1 MGLSSLNRL
10 RTWDV
15 DLEQWAAGL
24 IGEPFVW
31 GTTDCASLVIKGQAL
46 IYGVDVFDMPKY
58 KSKAKA
64 LRTLVNIKS
73 LRSALEGH
81 ASQVG
86 RRFLQAGDIVL
97 VGKGCTELETDGLL
111 LVIRD
116 YALLTSPATGVL
128 AVLLDAIPIKSTTY
142 WRVDVG

>member
-1 MGLSSLNRL
+1 MNRL

-15 DLEQWAAGL
+15 DLEIWASQT
-24 IGEPFVW
+24 IGEPFAW
-31 GTTDCASLVIKGQAL
+31 GRTDCVSLVIKGQRI
-46 IYGVDVFDMPKY
+46 IYGIDVFHGPAY

-64 LRTLVNIKS
+64 LRTLVNVKS
-73 LRSALEGH
+73 LRSVLKSY

-97 VGKGCTELETDGLL
+97 VGKGCSELETDGLI

-116 YALLTSPATGVL
+116 YALTTSPTAGVL
-128 AVLLDAIPIKSTTY
+128 AIALDVIPTKSTTY
-142 WRVDVG
+142 WRVDVGRG